1 MKAILACF
9 CSVFGLIITGG
20 CGSSGAPETV
30 LVSGTVTLDGVP
42 VAQGM
47 VTFKATGETEKTYA
61 GKIKD
66 GKFEFPSTVGQK
78 RVEINS
84 EEDVVGQK
92 GVPGNPGDPV
102 SAENP
107 VILKKNIIP
116 PKYNSSSDLE
126 ANVISAGPNSF
137 TFDLKRN

>member
-1 MKAILACF
+1 MKTIVVCLFSLSALIL
-9 CSVFGLIITGG
+9 IGG
-20 CGSSGAPETV
+20 CGGSGAPETV

-47 VTFKATGETEKTYA
+47 VSFKATGDTEKTYA

-92 GVPGNPGDPV
+92 GVPGTIGDPV
-102 SAENP
+102 STENP

-116 PKYNSSSDLE
+116 PKYNSSSELE
-126 ANVISAGPNSF
+126 ANVVSAGPNTF